1 MTFEEYKKMLI
12 LDDVYTLS
20 VEDNVVYVY
29 KKINYTHDI
38 EDSDNFGNIYQIKIK
53 NLNHNS

>member
-1 MTFEEYKKMLI
+1 MTFEEYKKILI

-53 NLNHNS
+53 NLK